1 MKRNRVKILDVP
13 IDSFSKEEIL
23 EYLKEKI
30 NLKMPVNINTV
41 NTEFIIQATNKPEV
55 MEMLKN
61 SSLNTAD
68 GVGILW
74 AAKFLSLKIHSKI
87 QLFFKYIL
95 SILSITFYPKYIRNP
110 LKFRITGADFIWDLC
125 RFAKDQNLS
134 VFLLGGEPTVAEQAA
149 LKLQTEILGL
159 KLAGTY
165 GGSAKIEDEEKIVSI
180 IKKTKADILFV
191 AYGVPN
197 EELWIYRNLKS
208 TQVKVAIGV
217 GGTFDFL
224 SGRRKRAPKFLA
236 KIGLEWFW
244 RLIIEPKRL
253 KRQMALP
260 KFMSKIYRYKL
271 NNLSK

>member
-1 MKRNRVKILDVP
+1 MKRNRIKILDVP

-23 EYLKEKI
+23 QYLSEKI
-30 NLKMPVNINTV
+30 DSKTQVNINTV
-41 NTEFIIQATNKPEV
+41 NTEFIMQAISKPEV

-74 AAKFLSLKIHSKI
+74 AAKYLSLKIQNKT
-87 QLFFKYIL
+87 QAFFKYIL
-95 SILSITFYPKYIRNP
+95 SILSIIFSPKYIRNP

-125 RFAKDQNLS
+125 RFAKEKNLS
-134 VFLLGGEPTVAEQAA
+134 VFLLGGEPTIAEQAA

-165 GGSAKIEDEEKIVSI
+165 EGSPKIEEDEKITSI

-224 SGRRKRAPKFLA
+224 SGRRKRAPKFFSS
-236 KIGLEWFW
+236 IGLEWFW
-244 RLIIEPKRL
+244 RLATEPKRI

-260 KFMSKIYRYKL
+260 KFMLTIFKYKL
-271 NNLSK
+271 NNLGK